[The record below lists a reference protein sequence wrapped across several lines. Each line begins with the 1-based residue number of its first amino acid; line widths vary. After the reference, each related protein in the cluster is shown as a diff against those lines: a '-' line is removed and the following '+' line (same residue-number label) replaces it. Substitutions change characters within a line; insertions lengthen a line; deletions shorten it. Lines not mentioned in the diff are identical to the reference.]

1 MTITI
6 EKLPFAYLISKGF
19 SKDMLDTVFAT
30 STKKILINNNL
41 HIDYSV
47 NALKNAIKLYRRV
60 YVVVG
65 GDNYSIELHT
75 IAKERHIK
83 RVKEQKKAKEV
94 NRINRQNYKAQRDEY
109 LSRKLFNSYSSDY
122 FNTHFVPV
130 DTPKYLK

>member
-1 MTITI
+1 MNITI

-19 SKDMLDTVFAT
+19 SKDILHTVFAT
-30 STKKILINNNL
+30 SAKKILINNGL
-41 HIDYSV
+41 YIDYSV

-60 YVVVG
+60 YVVAG
-65 GDNYSIELHT
+65 GDNYSVELYT
-75 IAKERHIK
+75 IAKERHEK
-83 RVKEQKKAKEV
+83 RVKEQRNTKEI